1 MDTPPG
7 PGNLTHNERV
17 KLTATW
23 MNSIASGTV
32 LVGIVAPA
40 AAMLYGTATPK
51 GGILAVLGG
60 VLFLFSGIGLHFQA
74 RRQMKELRE

>member
-1 MDTPPG
+1 MDTPPK
-7 PGNLTHNERV
+7 PGNLIHNEQV

-23 MNSIASGTV
+23 LNSIASGTM
-32 LVGIVAPA
+32 LVGTVAPV

-60 VLFLFSGIGLHFQA
+60 VLFLFCGIGLHIQA
-74 RRQMKELRE
+74 RRIVKGLRE